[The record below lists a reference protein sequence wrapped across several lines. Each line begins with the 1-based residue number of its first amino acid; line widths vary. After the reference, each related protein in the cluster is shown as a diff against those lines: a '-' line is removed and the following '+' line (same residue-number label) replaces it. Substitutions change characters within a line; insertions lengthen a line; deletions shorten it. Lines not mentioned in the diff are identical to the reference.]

1 MASIADPPSTRSAQ
15 KPLRRQLRGP
25 RLSPAKLQQRLRTSR
40 RQQAQRAR
48 AARRLIDRN
57 HHRLPAPV
65 HAVFEPLAPALTRP
79 TYHRFVL
86 LALAAI
92 LTVGGR
98 TVANLLR
105 LLGALAPGH
114 SSSYHRLLSHRRW
127 PSRRLARRY
136 IAAVLARFA
145 PHGPVALA
153 GDDTGTEHPGAQVY
167 GKGCHRDPVRSTHGF
182 TAYRWG
188 HKWVVLAL
196 LVGFRFCRR
205 RWALPLMVALNRPA
219 EKQKQKQKESSPKPK
234 PQRAHKTPV
243 ELLGQ
248 MLRILMRWFPD
259 RTFACAAD
267 GNYAAHELA
276 ELAAAHPR
284 RLTFVSQF
292 DDNANLFEPPPPYAG
307 QGRPRVKGKEL
318 PKPAQVVRET
328 PKPAVLTV
336 AWYGGERRR
345 VEVVTGS
352 GWWYQ
357 SGRPL
362 IQVRG
367 VFVRD
372 RTGTHRDEYFFT
384 TDVMMSPQ
392 AVIETYT
399 GRWSIE
405 TTFQEARSYLG
416 LETTRGWSR
425 NTVLRAEP
433 SLFALYTVV
442 AWLDA
447 ELPARYRLVRGLDW
461 LGKSDVTFSDA
472 ITAVRRWLWV
482 EGIFAPTGHREIF
495 ELGFCKQAVA
505 PDKMGK
511 RSAFSASYAPAQLV
525 PRGI

>member
-1 MASIADPPSTRSAQ
+1 MPTCS
-15 KPLRRQLRGP
+15 
-25 RLSPAKLQQRLRTSR
+25 SR
-40 RQQAQRAR
+40 R
-48 AARRLIDRN
+48 RRTQ
-57 HHRLPAPV
+57 
-65 HAVFEPLAPALTRP
+65 E
-79 TYHRFVL
+79 
-86 LALAAI
+86 
-92 LTVGGR
+92 
-98 TVANLLR
+98 
-105 LLGALAPGH
+105 
-114 SSSYHRLLSHRRW
+114 
-127 PSRRLARRY
+127 
-136 IAAVLARFA
+136 
-145 PHGPVALA
+145 
-153 GDDTGTEHPGAQVY
+153 
-167 GKGCHRDPVRSTHGF
+167 
-182 TAYRWG
+182 
-188 HKWVVLAL
+188 
-196 LVGFRFCRR
+196 
-205 RWALPLMVALNRPA
+205 
-219 EKQKQKQKESSPKPK
+219 
-234 PQRAHKTPV
+234 
-243 ELLGQ
+243 
-248 MLRILMRWFPD
+248 
-259 RTFACAAD
+259 
-267 GNYAAHELA
+267 
-276 ELAAAHPR
+276 
-284 RLTFVSQF
+284 
-292 DDNANLFEPPPPYAG
+292 
-307 QGRPRVKGKEL
+307 GRPRVKGKEL

-472 ITAVRRWLWV
+472 ITAVRRW
-482 EGIFAPTGHREIF
+482 RERSISF
-495 ELGFCKQAVA
+495 GSCGDPCCRRKCLPLKMVPASRLVVRTQQQNGF
-505 PDKMGK
+505 
-511 RSAFSASYAPAQLV
+511 RTFLV
-525 PRGI
+525 PVDTRPL